1 MPGGVPQ
8 QFSGFA
14 NISHG
19 SLTGTDGTVVVMTT
33 MLEILGVTLMLAF
46 FAMMAMSGAM
56 ASSAPRSLVAV
67 RVRNR
72 R

>member
-1 MPGGVPQ
+1 
-8 QFSGFA
+8 
-14 NISHG
+14 
-19 SLTGTDGTVVVMTT
+19 MTT